1 MYKRQAIDAILNRLR
16 RGAITLEEAKKEL
29 SKYIVDKALIDAIIE
44 KYVRTSVWSPDKL
57 VSMGE
62 YVPIDI
68 NKVVEKAKMFGYPEE
83 EVKLYPAYLIARNL
97 NEEIGRIITEL
108 VYLYV
113 YDIIDEETLRKEID
127 RVRTLNGEVKK
138 LGVDWIVIDDME
150 KELIIQRAKLRKM
163 REQRKST

>member
-1 MYKRQAIDAILNRLR
+1 M
-16 RGAITLEEAKKEL
+16 
-29 SKYIVDKALIDAIIE
+29 DKAIIDAIIE
-44 KYVRTSVWSPDKL
+44 KYVRTSVWTPDKL
-57 VSMGE
+57 VSMAE

-68 NKVVEKAKMFGYPEE
+68 QKLVDKAKMFGYPED

-113 YDIIDEETLRKEID
+113 YDIIDEETLRSEID
-127 RVRTLNGEVKK
+127 KVRTLNGEVKK

>member
-1 MYKRQAIDAILNRLR
+1 
-16 RGAITLEEAKKEL
+16 
-29 SKYIVDKALIDAIIE
+29 VDKALIDAIIE
-44 KYVRTSVWSPDKL
+44 KYVRTSVWTPDKL
-57 VSMGE
+57 VSMAE

-68 NKVVEKAKMFGYPEE
+68 QKLVDKAKMFGYPDD

-127 RVRTLNGEVKK
+127 KVRTLNGKVKE